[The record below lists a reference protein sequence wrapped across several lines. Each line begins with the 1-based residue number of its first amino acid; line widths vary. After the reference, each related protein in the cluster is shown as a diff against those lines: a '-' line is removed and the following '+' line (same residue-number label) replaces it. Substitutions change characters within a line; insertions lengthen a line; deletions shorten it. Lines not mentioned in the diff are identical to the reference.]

1 MNINAFKVEIKAK
14 LRNCP
19 DSRDLYSA
27 VDHFDKI
34 VCSVLDSNAPI
45 QRRNDKRKPMQP
57 WYDDEIHIAKRQR
70 RWVIVNSP
78 QKKQLAKKP
87 TGQTRTRQKANSPN
101 GQLAIKCWSTRQMLL
116 YSLS

>member
-57 WYDDEIHIAKRQR
+57 WYDDEIHIAKGQR
-70 RWVIVNSP
+70 RSAERKW
-78 QKKQLAKKP
+78 KQDP
-87 TGQTRTRQKANSPN
+87 SSPN
-101 GQLAIKCWSTRQMLL
+101 RKQHLKSETYRFNKLVAK
-116 YSLS
+116 